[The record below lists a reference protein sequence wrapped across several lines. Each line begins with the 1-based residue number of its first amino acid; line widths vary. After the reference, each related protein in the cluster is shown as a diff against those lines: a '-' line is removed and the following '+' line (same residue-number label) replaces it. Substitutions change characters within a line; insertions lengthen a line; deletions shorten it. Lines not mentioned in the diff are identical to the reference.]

1 MCVEVAVIEVGIG
14 LVVAVEGGLNWA
26 LEVV

>member
-1 MCVEVAVIEVGIG
+1 MCVEVAVIEVGDG